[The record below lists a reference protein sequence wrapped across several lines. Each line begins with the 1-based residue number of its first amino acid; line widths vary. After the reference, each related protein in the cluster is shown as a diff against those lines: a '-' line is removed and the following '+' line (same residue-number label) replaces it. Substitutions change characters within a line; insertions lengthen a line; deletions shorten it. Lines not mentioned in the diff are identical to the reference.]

1 MFDRTLKISELIKIK
16 SFFLFGPRATGKSTL
31 IARQLPEAQVYDL
44 LDAQVFA
51 RLARHPRLLEE
62 EHGEGRVVAID
73 EIQKLPSLLDEVHRL
88 IEKKKMRFLLTGSSA
103 RKLRRGASNLLA
115 GRAWEARLFPL
126 TSWELGRAFNLDTY
140 LSTGGLPAAYGS
152 KYVAEELNSYCSLY
166 LQEEIQAE
174 ALTRNVPAFARFL
187 DVMALSNGE
196 EINYQSLASDCGVSP
211 ATLKSYIEILGDTMI
226 GFSLPGYRETIK
238 RKSTVR
244 AKHYLFDVG
253 VTGSLTRRGPVRRG
267 SESFGRAFEHFIVQE
282 VRAALSYQRSQLPL
296 TYWRSTSQMEVDLVL
311 GCQVAIE
318 IKSTDLIAGKHLKGL
333 RALKEEGLQ
342 RRYLAVSLDVTLR
355 KTDDGIEI
363 WPYAEFLSALWQGEF
378 F

>member
-1 MFDRTLKISELIKIK
+1 MFQRRLQLSELLKIK
-16 SFFLFGPRATGKSTL
+16 SFFLFGPRTTGKSTL
-31 IARQLPEAQVYDL
+31 IEQQLPDARVYDL
-44 LDAQVFA
+44 LDAHVFG
-51 RLARHPRLLEE
+51 RLARRPRILEE
-62 EHGEGRVVAID
+62 EHQEGQVVAID
-73 EIQKLPSLLDEVHRL
+73 EIQKLPLLLDEVHRL
-88 IEKKKMRFLLTGSSA
+88 IERRGMRFLLTGSSA

-126 TSWELGRAFNLDTY
+126 TSGELGDSFELDKY
-140 LSTGGLPAAYGS
+140 LSTGGLPAVYGS
-152 KYVAEELNSYCSLY
+152 EHPAEELNSYCSLY

-187 DVMALSNGE
+187 DVMALANGE

-211 ATLKSYIEILGDTMI
+211 ATLKSYIEILSDTMI
-226 GFSLPGYRETIK
+226 GFSLPGYRETTK
-238 RKSTVR
+238 RKPTVR

-253 VTGSLTRRGPVRRG
+253 VAGSLVGRGPVQRG

-282 VRAALSYQRSQLPL
+282 VRAALSYRRSQLPL

-311 GCQVAIE
+311 GRQVAIE
-318 IKSTDLIAGKHLKGL
+318 IKSTDLISGKHIKGL

-342 RRYLAVSLDVTLR
+342 SRYVAVSLDPARRT
-355 KTDDGIEI
+355 TEDGVEI
-363 WPYAEFLSALWQGEF
+363 WPYAEFLGALWRGEF